1 MIMSVSTATGLW
13 AQIDVHSHAITIS
26 YMDYVK
32 AHGAEM
38 DEGFPIPGW
47 NVEDHLAFMDQ
58 AGIETAVL
66 TMPAP
71 QPWFGDA
78 AEVGRVSM
86 ATEPGVIALFSMQDK
101 ADPCK
106 VYILEVY
113 ADQQAYQAHI
123 QTAHFRKYK
132 ECTADMVQSLK
143 LIDTIPLVMAEF
155 VKKAQ

>member
-1 MIMSVSTATGLW
+1 MKTKRILALMIMSVSTATGLW
-13 AQIDVHSHAITIS
+13 AQIDVHSHAITVS
-26 YMDYVK
+26 YMDFVK

-47 NVEDHLAFMDQ
+47 NVEEHLAFMDQ

-71 QPWFGDA
+71 QPWFGDGAESA
-78 AEVGRVSM
+78 A
-86 ATEPGVIALFSMQDK
+86 F
-101 ADPCK
+101 C
-106 VYILEVY
+106 
-113 ADQQAYQAHI
+113 
-123 QTAHFRKYK
+123 RKYK
-132 ECTADMVQSLK
+132 EGTADMVRSLK